1 MLKTRNVTAIA
12 STFALALIV
21 TGAAAQSPSRQS
33 PEPSVGFQET
43 KPTTRS
49 SRKVRQTRP
58 AALMTVHETTPI
70 IGILEV
76 VTGNSGKQFLLD
88 YRVPEGVVVG
98 PAGYAD
104 LDYEAFLRVLDNN
117 DLAAVTTGDYV
128 TIVPKH
134 AIRQAEMPVLQPGQT
149 AAAGEWVTRVFVL
162 KHVPAPQLVPILRP
176 LMPNSAHLA
185 AQSNANALLVVDR
198 YANTERVRE
207 VIAAMD
213 VPSARQ

>member
-1 MLKTRNVTAIA
+1 MLKTRNVVAIA
-12 STFALALIV
+12 STLALACA
-21 TGAAAQSPSRQS
+21 GAAAQSPNSQS
-33 PEPSVGFQET
+33 SEPSMGFQET
-43 KPTTRS
+43 RPAPRN

-58 AALMTVHETTPI
+58 AALVTVHETTPI
-70 IGILEV
+70 LGVLEV
-76 VTGNSGKQFLLD
+76 VTGNSGKRFLLD

-128 TIVPKH
+128 TIVPRH

-162 KHVPAPQLVPILRP
+162 QHVPAPQLVPILRP

-185 AQSNANALLVVDR
+185 AQPNSNALLVVDR

-207 VIAAMD
+207 VIAAID
-213 VPSARQ
+213 VPPPRP